1 MLCYTYET
9 DSHSVKLALWVGVL
23 GCGDT
28 PVNVVRL
35 LVRLRGRGA
44 RLRRHPVKLARGYV
58 FKMSLGLKHFVLEGV
73 M

>member
-1 MLCYTYET
+1 M
-9 DSHSVKLALWVGVL
+9 L

-28 PVNVVRL
+28 PVNVV
-35 LVRLRGRGA
+35 
-44 RLRRHPVKLARGYV
+44 KLFFYV

>member
-1 MLCYTYET
+1 M
-9 DSHSVKLALWVGVL
+9 L

-28 PVNVVRL
+28 
-35 LVRLRGRGA
+35 
-44 RLRRHPVKLARGYV
+44 PVKLARGYV

>member
-1 MLCYTYET
+1 M
-9 DSHSVKLALWVGVL
+9 L

-28 PVNVVRL
+28 PV
-35 LVRLRGRGA
+35 
-44 RLRRHPVKLARGYV
+44 KLASCYV

>member
-1 MLCYTYET
+1 M
-9 DSHSVKLALWVGVL
+9 L

-28 PVNVVRL
+28 PV
-35 LVRLRGRGA
+35 
-44 RLRRHPVKLARGYV
+44 KLARGYVFFFFYV

>member
-1 MLCYTYET
+1 M
-9 DSHSVKLALWVGVL
+9 L

-28 PVNVVRL
+28 PVNVVKL
-35 LVRLRGRGA
+35 LF
-44 RLRRHPVKLARGYV
+44 

>member
-1 MLCYTYET
+1 M
-9 DSHSVKLALWVGVL
+9 L

-28 PVNVVRL
+28 PVKL
-35 LVRLRGRGA
+35 DRGY
-44 RLRRHPVKLARGYV
+44 VFFYV

>member
-9 DSHSVKLALWVGVL
+9 GSHSVKLALWVGVL

-28 PVNVVRL
+28 PVKL
-35 LVRLRGRGA
+35 DRGY
-44 RLRRHPVKLARGYV
+44 VFFVYV